1 MFIDMDDK
9 LANDEDLSGDPVL
22 KNLLANFT
30 EIVKNKCR
38 FEEKVIKAFEK
49 EINQLMD
56 EMDAGP
62 AFKK

>member
-9 LANDEDLSGDPVL
+9 LLNDEVLSGDPVMI
-22 KNLLANFT
+22 NLLANLT
-30 EIVKNKCR
+30 KIVENKCR
-38 FEEKVIKAFEK
+38 LEEKLKEAFQK
-49 EINQLMD
+49 EIN